1 MSVEFDSGSFTTNGL
16 MPSKVTEFVLDRTVD
31 IVLGLQVDQNDDGF
45 FLALMLRTPGGIP
58 EGVKTS
64 AASFAVGT
72 SLEIR
77 FDAVPAGI
85 YSIVLQPLGGVVAG
99 TYRARWENI
108 LGGALEADGF
118 PVSLPAESNFEE
130 FEPISQ
136 APDAQAVPLVPVG
149 P

>member
-1 MSVEFDSGSFTTNGL
+1 MSVEFDSGSFTTSGL
-16 MPSKVTEFVLDRTVD
+16 LPHKVTEFVLDRTVD

-85 YSIVLQPLGGVVAG
+85 YSIVIQSLGGTVAG

-108 LGGALEADGF
+108 LEGGIESV
-118 PVSLPAESNFEE
+118 PVVLPEESHFGE

-136 APDAQAVPLVPVG
+136 DPDTQVVPLVPVG